1 MIIDNEMIEKESA
14 KALSLYVAMV
24 AGCKEKELRKIDE
37 LWDII
42 WEEADEIDPG
52 PVLEAIRGGAVVF

>member
-24 AGCKEKELRKIDE
+24 AGCKEKELKKMDE

-42 WEEADEIDPG
+42 WEEANEIEPKS
-52 PVLEAIRGGAVVF
+52 VLEAIRGGAVVF